1 MILSFKERLVNESS
15 LGRIFQ
21 HSKNSNIAIM
31 TAHRGEFDAKENEKR
46 NRELASLI
54 RANKFG
60 YVPVTGYYVENQG
73 QEDEQKVQEKSFL
86 IISSKDD
93 GGRLKGFVKKMGAK
107 FNQDSVLYK
116 NADDEDAFLIGT
128 VAGRWPGKDVEH
140 RAGKFVPQ
148 KIGMFYTKMRNHRT
162 FVFESV
168 VELEGLMSR
177 AYREKSL
184 NEKF

>member
-1 MILSFKERLVNESS
+1 MVLSFKEKTLNESS

-21 HSKNSNIAIM
+21 HSKNSNIGIM

-54 RANKFG
+54 RASKFG
-60 YVPVTGYYVENQG
+60 FIPVTGYYIENQG
-73 QEDEQKVQEKSFL
+73 QENEQKVEEKSFL

-93 GGRLKGFVKKMGAK
+93 SGRLKGFIKKMGAK

-116 NADDEDAFLIGT
+116 NAEDPDAFLIGT
-128 VAGRWPGKDVEH
+128 VTGRWPGKDVEV

-148 KIGMFYTKMRNHRT
+148 KIGQFYTKMRNHRT

-168 VELEGLMSR
+168 ELPEGLMSR
-177 AYREKSL
+177 AYREKAQ
-184 NEKF
+184 ED